1 MHFASDRV
9 RLFRARTGTPTR
21 DSKYEGAPLQ
31 VLACERLPELR
42 NLRHCLG
49 PKYGRVE
56 LEVDFKIDFR
66 FRAGNRC
73 DLISLLSRQRTGG
86 SIAHFVSSA
95 ARAASA
101 GDVVRP
107 RVTRGGFSAF
117 IMSSAERCSA
127 AKANP
132 EERAKPTAKV
142 TPANPILRLLKT
154 MDFLS
159 GLRSDLR
166 RPPGGPSRVGG
177 SGDNPLL
184 SVSKSPDGSSV
195 RQPSRQASAVAA

>member
-31 VLACERLPELR
+31 VRACERLPELR

-132 EERAKPTAKV
+132 EERAKPTAKSHTRQPDPAFAENEGATCV
-142 TPANPILRLLKT
+142 DRRAAPAVWAVRATTLFLVFRSPLMVHRCANPA
-154 MDFLS
+154 
-159 GLRSDLR
+159 
-166 RPPGGPSRVGG
+166 
-177 SGDNPLL
+177 
-184 SVSKSPDGSSV
+184 V
-195 RQPSRQASAVAA
+195 RHPR

>member
-31 VLACERLPELR
+31 VRACERLPELR
-42 NLRHCLG
+42 NLRHALD
-49 PKYGRVE
+49 PSTAE
-56 LEVDFKIDFR
+56 LNLKVISRSIFGFELAID
-66 FRAGNRC
+66 A
-73 DLISLLSRQRTGG
+73 ILSRSSVDSERVARLRTL
-86 SIAHFVSSA
+86 SRPRR
-95 ARAASA
+95 RAASA

-132 EERAKPTAKV
+132 EERAKPTAKSHTRQPDPAFAENEGATCV
-142 TPANPILRLLKT
+142 DRRAAPAVWAVRATTLFLVFRSPLMVHRCANPA
-154 MDFLS
+154 
-159 GLRSDLR
+159 
-166 RPPGGPSRVGG
+166 
-177 SGDNPLL
+177 
-184 SVSKSPDGSSV
+184 V
-195 RQPSRQASAVAA
+195 RHPR